1 MFQDS
6 LSLDWERN
14 AFRND
19 RQTRFRARYN
29 ACQQATIWQRSVH
42 IPTAADPIPADIA
55 AEAAATHTTAAD
67 QELSARLRAVI
78 GRLSRRLRPTLA
90 GSGLTPSQTSI
101 LLTVERH
108 GPLRLADLAAIE
120 SINPTMLSRITGRLS
135 ELGLIARTPDAGD
148 RRAALVESTP
158 AGRRMRKRIQRER
171 TAALQARLQQLSA
184 QDLQALQAALPAL
197 ERLAE
202 AIGERDS

>member
-1 MFQDS
+1 MLASKQ
-6 LSLDWERN
+6 LS
-14 AFRND
+14 D
-19 RQTRFRARYN
+19 RGAPT
-29 ACQQATIWQRSVH
+29 
-42 IPTAADPIPADIA
+42 IPTAADPIPADVA
-55 AEAAATHTTAAD
+55 AEAAAANLAAETVAAHAAAAD
-67 QELSARLRAVI
+67 QELPARLRAVI

-101 LLTVERH
+101 LLTVERR

-202 AIGERDS
+202 AIGERIS